1 MDAVAKRAELL
12 ARAAALKK
20 RQALE
25 EYETKIRKEKEV
37 LELDTEIAAQEA
49 RIKVYKQF
57 ESEEQDM
64 EDGMDRYARPTHHQ
78 QTTSSNVLSTAT
90 RQGERVLQNRDQ
102 DTRDVAGSSH
112 SCMDLD
118 LAAVMQQ
125 QNQMTK
131 LLVDHNNMAAL
142 PLQKLQVFKGD
153 PLKYKA
159 FVRAFKHGIEA
170 KTHDSEDRLYYLEQ
184 STADDPGELVASC
197 IHMDP
202 EGGYT
207 RARELLEKKYGNAY
221 VIAQAY
227 TTQAENWPDIKAE
240 DKSAMNNFS
249 VFLTK
254 CENAMKGEPYLKEM
268 DNHKNLQMLIDK
280 LPYKMR

>member
-102 DTRDVAGSSH
+102 DTCDVAGSSH

-159 FVRAFKHGIEA
+159 FVRAFKHGIAA
-170 KTHDSEDRLYYLEQ
+170 KTQDSEDRLYYLEQ
-184 STADDPGELVASC
+184 YTADDPGELVASC

-202 EGGYT
+202 EDGYT

-240 DKSAMNNFS
+240 DKSAMKNFS

-268 DNHKNLQMLIDK
+268 DHHKNLQMLIDK